1 MFNYQKVITRP
12 PCANFADGLTH
23 GRLGKPD
30 PQLAVFQHRQYVNAL
45 RHCGAEVVVLRP
57 DNDYP
62 DSCFTEDEAIVT
74 DRMAVIPSFCRPSRQ
89 GEEIRMRPVIEAF
102 YGGRIEQIKA
112 PGTLEGGDICRD
124 GDHFFVGISSRTN
137 EEGAR
142 QFAEIV
148 KKYGFTTDFC
158 DIRGI
163 QILHLTTG
171 MSYIGENTVICC
183 PDFKNLP
190 AYAGYRVIVTSP
202 KEAYA
207 ANCVRIND
215 KVIIPEGYPNTARK
229 LEKAGFSVITTP
241 MSEIEKQDGGLS
253 CLSIRM
259 PVRIRNYET
268 EK

>member
-1 MFNYQKVITRP
+1 MFDYEKVITRP
-12 PCANFADGLTH
+12 PCGNFAAGLTH

-30 PQLAVFQHRQYVNAL
+30 VELAVRQHEQYVSSI
-45 RHCGAEVVVLRP
+45 RRCGVEVIVLPP

-62 DSCFTEDEAIVT
+62 DSCFTEDEVIVT

-102 YGGRIEQIKA
+102 YGSHIEEIRR

-124 GDHFFVGISSRTN
+124 GNHFFVGISSRTN

-148 KKYGFTTDFC
+148 KKYGFTCDFC

-163 QILHLTTG
+163 RILHMTTG

-183 PDFKNLP
+183 PDFKDLP
-190 AYAGYRVIVTSP
+190 ALRNYRVLVTDRE
-202 KEAYA
+202 EAYA
-207 ANCVRIND
+207 ANCIRIKD
-215 KVIIPEGYPNTARK
+215 TVIIP
-229 LEKAGFSVITTP
+229 AGFEKTEKMLQEAGFQTISTP

-253 CLSIRM
+253 CLSVRM
-259 PVRIRNYET
+259 PARAF
-268 EK
+268 